1 MPLFSD
7 FQISSLWIFS
17 PHNRLWGRLVPLVL
31 LATTSV
37 TKQRQISCQFYTQ
50 AKYRERKY
58 YPVHHAGLQHYF
70 FSGGGGEGG
79 GGVEDTDDEGQ
90 WEENTV
96 VETKSLC
103 VVEQAYQKLR
113 EEKNRFSQSFDIWTQ
128 SSIQSC
134 FHTFIH
140 QTFTVFPNSQSKTFS
155 IFVAPSKNMSHYLV
169 WDIPPP
175 TTSSSRWQ
183 YGNWEKILSLL
194 FTRNWQKFK
203 YQNK

>member
-1 MPLFSD
+1 ML
-7 FQISSLWIFS
+7 
-17 PHNRLWGRLVPLVL
+17 
-31 LATTSV
+31 
-37 TKQRQISCQFYTQ
+37 
-50 AKYRERKY
+50 
-58 YPVHHAGLQHYF
+58 
-70 FSGGGGEGG
+70 
-79 GGVEDTDDEGQ
+79 
-90 WEENTV
+90 V

-175 TTSSSRWQ
+175 TTSSSRWLTIRKLRENIVTALHQ
-183 YGNWEKILSLL
+183 KLTKVTQSQNMNIASCRLSGSLL
-194 FTRNWQKFK
+194 LASKIDLIK
-203 YQNK
+203 L